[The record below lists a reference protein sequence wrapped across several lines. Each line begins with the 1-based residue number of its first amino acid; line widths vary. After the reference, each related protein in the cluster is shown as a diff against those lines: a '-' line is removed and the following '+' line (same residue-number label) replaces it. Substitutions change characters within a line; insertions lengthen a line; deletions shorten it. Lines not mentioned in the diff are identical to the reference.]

1 MLRFINDNGSRILYE
16 NSKTLSYLNLGS
28 AALIKNIKKIIKN
41 VLRINQK
48 ICSINISDSGKT

>member
-28 AALIKNIKKIIKN
+28 DALIKNIKKIIKN